1 MGSTVLSRMS
11 VRRSSNAIE
20 KVAAHLPGVSSVTAD
35 DGESRAHLEFD
46 PTVTSVERIVAA
58 LQDEGYILGRDWF
71 ALA

>member
-1 MGSTVLSRMS
+1 
-11 VRRSSNAIE
+11 
-20 KVAAHLPGVSSVTAD
+20 VSSVTAD

>member
-11 VRRSSNAIE
+11 VRRSSTPIE
-20 KVAAHLPGVSSVTAD
+20 KVVAHLPGVSSVIAD
-35 DGESRAHLEFD
+35 DGDSRADLEFD

>member
-11 VRRSSNAIE
+11 VRRSSKAIE